1 MVWWLALGVVP
12 VLAAAALH
20 YFWGAAHELA
30 HLAALKILF
39 GKDLLDYRIRLN
51 WHRLEEQ
58 NVWVPASITYTLAC
72 GETDRQHGIVAGA
85 PYVVHALAAALFLFG
100 AAFETPTHRVAWMLF
115 WGLGAVD
122 LVSAAWTTNP
132 YSDLYHVSECFDI
145 PIERLKKAT
154 CVWAAFCLIVGL
166 FLCVW

>member
-1 MVWWLALGVVP
+1 MVLWLALGVVP

-58 NVWVPASITYTLAC
+58 NVWVPASIVGT
-72 GETDRQHGIVAGA
+72 
-85 PYVVHALAAALFLFG
+85 FG
-100 AAFETPTHRVAWMLF
+100 NDTR
-115 WGLGAVD
+115 D
-122 LVSAAWTTNP
+122 
-132 YSDLYHVSECFDI
+132 
-145 PIERLKKAT
+145 
-154 CVWAAFCLIVGL
+154 
-166 FLCVW
+166 